1 MASVKANL
9 TLRLDLERN
18 AKIKFIA
25 KKECRSVTSKINYL
39 IQQEID
45 RYEAENGVIPIS
57 DDDLYIK

>member
-1 MASVKANL
+1 MSVIKAHIS
-9 TLRLDLERN
+9 LRLELERN

-45 RYEAENGVIPIS
+45 RYEAENGIIPLS